1 MNKQRG
7 FLLFSLALSGLVGLY
22 VVLPFI
28 EYVLASVL
36 LAYAL
41 YPLHARLAPHIGPR
55 LSPIALIALTGGVVV
70 LPFVL
75 VSLALVRDLRAL
87 AAGESGLRIG
97 EVEASI
103 ATYTGREVDIE
114 GLAMLGAE
122 MAFES
127 SFDGITELFGAA
139 LQALFGL
146 ALVLFLLY
154 YLLKDGA
161 CFVSWLKEATPLP
174 PDVTD
179 RLYCRIDATTWA
191 VIVGHIFVAFV
202 QGLAGG
208 IGLLIAGVPS
218 PVFWTAVMVL
228 LALLPLIGAF
238 LVWAPAGVYLLL
250 IGQPYAGLFLLV
262 YGVVVVSMI
271 DNYLRPIVIDSGA
284 QLNPGVILVGVFG
297 GIYSL
302 GFVGLFVGPI
312 ALGILGA
319 TLSTVTNDYHRL

>member
-7 FLLFSLALSGLVGLY
+7 FLLLAVGLSGLLGLY
-22 VVLPFI
+22 VVLPFA
-28 EYVLASVL
+28 EYVLAAVL

-41 YPLHARLAPHIGPR
+41 HPLHVRLVPRLGPR
-55 LSPIALIALTGGVVV
+55 LSPIALIAFAGTAIV
-70 LPFVL
+70 LPFAL
-75 VSLALVRDLRAL
+75 VSAALVRDLRAI
-87 AAGESGLRIG
+87 AAGESGLRID
-97 EVEASI
+97 EVEGTI
-103 ATYTGREVDIE
+103 AAYTGRSVDLQ
-114 GLAMLGAE
+114 GLAMAGAE
-122 MAFES
+122 TV
-127 SFDGITELFGAA
+127 FDATFNGLSELFSVA
-139 LQALFGL
+139 LKATFGL

-161 CFVSWLKEATPLP
+161 CFVAWLKEATPLP

-202 QGLAGG
+202 QGMAGG

-250 IGQPYAGLFLLV
+250 VGHPSAGLFLLV

-271 DNYLRPIVIDSGA
+271 DNYVRPIVIDSRA
-284 QLNPGVILVGVFG
+284 SLNPGVVLVGVFG

-312 ALGILGA
+312 VLGILGA
-319 TLSTVTNDYHRL
+319 TLSTFTNDYSRL